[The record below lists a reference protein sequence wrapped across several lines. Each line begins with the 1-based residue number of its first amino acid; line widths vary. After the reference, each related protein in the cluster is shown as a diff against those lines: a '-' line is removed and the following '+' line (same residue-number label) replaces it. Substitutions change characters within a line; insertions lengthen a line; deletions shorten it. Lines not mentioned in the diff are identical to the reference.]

1 MPPFT
6 QLSNVHMIAIVYN
19 EQMFTDEYNITI
31 KGEKV
36 NMNLGVRIKNL
47 RIEKQMTIEQLA
59 RATGVTTRTIIYWEN
74 GQREMTLGNAD
85 KVLKALG
92 ATAIIGENRWIES
105 EEHPISLKFP
115 EEIEILSKCV
125 KKNE

>member
-1 MPPFT
+1 
-6 QLSNVHMIAIVYN
+6 
-19 EQMFTDEYNITI
+19 
-31 KGEKV
+31 
-36 NMNLGVRIKNL
+36 MNLGVRIKNL

-92 ATAIIGENRWIES
+92 ATVIIGENGWIES
-105 EEHPISLKFP
+105 GEHPISLKLP
-115 EEIEILSKCV
+115 EGILAKCV
-125 KKNE
+125 KKGK

>member
-6 QLSNVHMIAIVYN
+6 QLSNIHMIAIVYN

-59 RATGVTTRTIIYWEN
+59 KATGVTTRTIIYWEN

-92 ATAIIGENRWIES
+92 ATVIIGENG
-105 EEHPISLKFP
+105 
-115 EEIEILSKCV
+115 
-125 KKNE
+125 